1 MNSTPR
7 QSTTWHRIDPTGLSV
22 RFTVTPD
29 ERGTVH
35 LTTQEVEG
43 LFRSGGWRVSCTA
56 PDETTT

>member
-1 MNSTPR
+1 MSTTPR
-7 QSTTWHRIDPTGLSV
+7 QSSTWHRTDPTGLRV

-43 LFRSGGWRVSCTA
+43 LLRSGGWEPTE
-56 PDETTT
+56 PT

>member
-1 MNSTPR
+1 MSTTPR
-7 QSTTWHRIDPTGLSV
+7 QHTIWQRTDPTGLRV
-22 RFTVTPD
+22 RFTVAPD

-43 LFRSGGWRVSCTA
+43 LLRSGGWQVSSTA